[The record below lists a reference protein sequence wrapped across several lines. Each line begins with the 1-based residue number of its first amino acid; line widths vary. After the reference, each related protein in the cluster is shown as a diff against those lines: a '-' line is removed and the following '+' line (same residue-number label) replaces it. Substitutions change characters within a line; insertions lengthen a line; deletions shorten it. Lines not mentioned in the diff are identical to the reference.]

1 MPLNDRPSTASQPVV
16 DHTAAR
22 AGLRTARGL
31 LGLLDLVAIGWQLEL
46 HTGAAHDTVQFF
58 SYFTILSNLCAALVL
73 LTGTLRIPIS
83 GRAWDLTRL
92 VAATNM
98 VVVALVYQ
106 VLLSA
111 DDTGSL
117 RPWINF
123 VLHYFMPVAVA
134 VEWLLAPPR
143 TPLSFRAGSLVL
155 PFPLAYLAYSLIRG
169 AATGWYPYPFI
180 DPTGPGGYGGVSAY
194 AAGIALLFLVVGWG
208 FRAVGNWRRRHQA

>member
-1 MPLNDRPSTASQPVV
+1 MKVL
-16 DHTAAR
+16 R
-22 AGLRTARGL
+22 AARGL
-31 LGLLDLVAIGWQLEL
+31 LGLLDLVAIGRQLEL

-73 LTGTLRIPIS
+73 LAGTLRVPTPS
-83 GRAWDLTRL
+83 RAWNLTRL
-92 VAATNM
+92 VAAANM

-123 VLHYFMPVAVA
+123 VLHYFMPMAIA

-143 TPLSFRAGSLVL
+143 TPLGFKAGSLVL
-155 PFPLAYLAYSLIRG
+155 VFPLAYLAYSLIRG
-169 AATGWYPYPFI
+169 TVTGWYPYPFI
-180 DPTGPGGYGGVSAY
+180 DPTGPGGYGGVCAY
-194 AAGIALLFLVVGWG
+194 AAGIAALFLVVGWG
-208 FRAVGNWRRRHQA
+208 FRAVGNWLGNHRA